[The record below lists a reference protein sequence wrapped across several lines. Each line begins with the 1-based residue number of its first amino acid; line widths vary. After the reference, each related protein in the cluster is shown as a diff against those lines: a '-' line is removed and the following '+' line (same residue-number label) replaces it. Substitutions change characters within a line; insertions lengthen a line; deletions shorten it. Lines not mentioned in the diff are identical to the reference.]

1 MIVKAEK
8 DRQDKPSSAG
18 HPKTSDLITPAS
30 DPHAKSQ
37 IRLSHRGMQFK
48 KTSDMD
54 RRMAA

>member
-37 IRLSHRGMQFK
+37 IFPIG
-48 KTSDMD
+48 
-54 RRMAA
+54 